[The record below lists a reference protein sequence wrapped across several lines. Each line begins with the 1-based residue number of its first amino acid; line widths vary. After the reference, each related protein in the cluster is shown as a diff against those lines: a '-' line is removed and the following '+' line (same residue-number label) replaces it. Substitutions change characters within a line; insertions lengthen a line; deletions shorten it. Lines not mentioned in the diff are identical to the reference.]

1 MFACLFVCLFVCLFS
16 ESIIEEALRLS
27 SASIMIRVA
36 SDDFT
41 LTLDSGQTADVRK
54 GDYIALYPQL
64 IHLDP
69 EIYPNPTVCFQ
80 TYYVNH
86 FFINNELSQT
96 TSLYKLERF

>member
-1 MFACLFVCLFVCLFS
+1 MVSKLNTFFVCLFS

-69 EIYPNPTVCFQ
+69 EIYPNPTVCVQ
-80 TYYVNH
+80 TYYVNY
-86 FFINNELSQT
+86 FLLTNELSQT
-96 TSLYKLERF
+96 TSLYKLDRF

>member
-1 MFACLFVCLFVCLFS
+1 MVSKLNNFCLFVCLFS

-80 TYYVNH
+80 TYYVNN
-86 FFINNELSQT
+86 FF
-96 TSLYKLERF
+96 Y